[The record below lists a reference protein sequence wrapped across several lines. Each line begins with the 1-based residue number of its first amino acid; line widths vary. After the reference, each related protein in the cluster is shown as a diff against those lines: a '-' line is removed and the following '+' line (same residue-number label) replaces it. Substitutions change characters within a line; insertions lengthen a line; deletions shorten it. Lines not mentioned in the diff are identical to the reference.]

1 MAKSGA
7 GQTWAIFCRVVDF
20 YGDAGFCWRLA
31 CALRDQ
37 GIGHVLL
44 VIDRLDV
51 LQAISGKQQRPGV
64 SVMSWQLAEERWQST
79 GIPVSERADV
89 VIEAFACD
97 PPEVFL
103 ASLSDKAR
111 WITLDYLATEPWA
124 DGVHLM
130 PSPSPRL
137 THPAAAHRQWFIPGF
152 STRTGGLL
160 HGRWRHISQSER
172 RAWRKILAG
181 RPIADDVFLIMGF
194 GYPDADWDRLM
205 TLANE
210 QLPKGFKEVHI
221 WKPQGIAFSQ
231 SEFDEILQACDLNF
245 VRGEDSFVRAH
256 WASAGPWKVPF
267 VWQPYRQEGDAHAT
281 KLAGWLAQI
290 YGGLRSNGSLTPSIE
305 SLTVPTE
312 MSPPLAPLVPLFD
325 LHWAWNRL
333 PCAGQYRD
341 LRLAWEDLVS
351 DFHGCADALHRS
363 CLRLALRPGLESLLK
378 AALKG

>member
-1 MAKSGA
+1 LYALA
-7 GQTWAIFCRVVDF
+7 GQQPQPGISVIPWQ
-20 YGDAGFCWRLA
+20 
-31 CALRDQ
+31 Q
-37 GIGHVLL
+37 G
-44 VIDRLDV
+44 
-51 LQAISGKQQRPGV
+51 
-64 SVMSWQLAEERWQST
+64 EERWQSI
-79 GIPVSERADV
+79 GVPASERADV

-103 ASLSDKAR
+103 ASLSDQAR

-137 THPAAAHRQWFIPGF
+137 AHPAAAHRQWFIPGF

-160 HGRWRHISQSER
+160 HGRWRHISLSER
-172 RAWRKILAG
+172 RAWRKTLAG
-181 RPIADDVFLIMGF
+181 RAIADDVFLMMGF

-205 TLANE
+205 TLASE
-210 QLPKGFKEVHI
+210 QLPKGFKEAQLF
-221 WKPQGIAFSQ
+221 KPQGIAFTQ

-267 VWQPYRQEGDAHAT
+267 VWQPYRQDADAHAA
-281 KLAGWLAQI
+281 KLEGWLAQV
-290 YGGLRSNGSLTPSIE
+290 YGDPQPDQR
-305 SLTVPTE
+305 
-312 MSPPLAPLVPLFD
+312 LVPLFD

-333 PCAGQYRD
+333 PCAGHYRN
-341 LRLAWEDLVS
+341 LQLAWEDLVS
-351 DFHGCADALHRS
+351 DYEGCALALHRS
-363 CLRLALRPGLESLLK
+363 CLRLALRPSLESLLK